1 MAIRLPLTIEIFGLE
16 DGEPVILDR
25 VVGATVYVNEAKRIG
40 QRLLLKLDG
49 ETQPKGYRILSDYEL
64 IYTWQIAHGDETNR

>member
-25 VVGATVYVNEAKRIG
+25 VVGATVYVDEAKRIG
-40 QRLLLKLDG
+40 RRLLSKVDAG
-49 ETQPKGYRILSDYEL
+49 TQPKGYRILCDYEL